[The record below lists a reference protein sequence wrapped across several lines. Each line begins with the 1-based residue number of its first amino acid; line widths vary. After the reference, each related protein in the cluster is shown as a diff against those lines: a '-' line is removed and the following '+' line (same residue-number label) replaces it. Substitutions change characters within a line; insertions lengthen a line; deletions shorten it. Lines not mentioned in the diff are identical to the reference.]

1 MLASY
6 HSDYITDADVAN
18 YSQNGYGY
26 LSNFLSEYER
36 VRALEEIINVSLT
49 DEGDNQYYKHSVGMG
64 GLPYCQGL
72 LNEKKHLIEKLLGKP
87 LEVISNYARIYTN
100 GNTMGIHTDRE
111 GLDIG
116 ISICIFNGFENDLC
130 LIDRNGA
137 ERCVRINK
145 CDGLVLNSREL
156 SHYRRDIIAQNGK
169 KLIMLFLHYTI
180 V

>member
-1 MLASY
+1 MPASY
-6 HSDYITDADVAN
+6 HIDYITDADVAN
-18 YSQNGYGY
+18 YLQNGYGY
-26 LSNFLSEYER
+26 LSGFLSEYER

-72 LNEKKHLIEKLLGKP
+72 LHEKKHLIQKLLGKP

-100 GNTMGIHTDRE
+100 GNTMGIHTDRQ

-116 ISICIFNGFENDLC
+116 ISICIFNGFENALC

-137 ERCVRINK
+137 EQCVNIKRG
-145 CDGLVLNSREL
+145 DGLVLNSREL
-156 SHYRRDIIAQNGK
+156 SHYRKDIIAENGK